1 MKNCCRCDKSVANDD
16 TYASAYGEACLSC
29 AIAESHYY
37 DQDICTLVTVP
48 NDVVTVPD
56 EGHTMSFWR

>member
-16 TYASAYGEACLSC
+16 VYASLYGEACREC

-37 DQDICTLVTVP
+37 DQATYKLVTVP
-48 NDVVTVPD
+48 DDQVTVPD